1 MQGMYMRTILVVDDE
16 PMALKL
22 VQSILEKRGFEVL
35 ISTSPTQALQ
45 IYEAQR
51 ERIELLISDIVMP
64 EMDGTRL
71 ASHIVALNPELPVLF
86 MSGFVTE
93 HEVEQAGRIAQF
105 AFIRKPFRPA
115 TLVQAVQ
122 KMLTGSDQTA

>member
-1 MQGMYMRTILVVDDE
+1 
-16 PMALKL
+16 MALKL
-22 VQSILEKRGFEVL
+22 VQSILEKRGFQVL
-35 ISTSPTQALQ
+35 VSTSPEQAVKLF
-45 IYEAQR
+45 EAQR
-51 ERIELLISDIVMP
+51 DHIELLISDIVMP

-71 ASHIVALNPELPVLF
+71 ASLLVSMNPDLPVLF

-93 HEVEQAGRIAQF
+93 NEVADTRAIASF

-122 KMLTGSDQTA
+122 KMLTDENQTA

>member
-1 MQGMYMRTILVVDDE
+1 MRTILVVDDE

-22 VQSILEKRGFEVL
+22 VQTILEKRGFVVL
-35 ISTSPTQALQ
+35 TSTSPN
-45 IYEAQR
+45 EAVKIFTAGQ

-64 EMDGTRL
+64 EMDGTKL
-71 ASHIVALNPELPVLF
+71 AQKIQSINPELPVLF

-93 HEVEQAGRIAQF
+93 TEVGQAGSISEF

-122 KMLTGSDQTA
+122 KMLAGSEQTA

>member
-1 MQGMYMRTILVVDDE
+1 MRTILVVDDE

-35 ISTSPTQALQ
+35 VSTSPKQAVKLF
-45 IYEAQR
+45 ESQR
-51 ERIELLISDIVMP
+51 DRIELLISDIVMP
-64 EMDGTRL
+64 EMDGTKL
-71 ASHIVALNPELPVLF
+71 ASRLVAINPELPVLF

-93 HEVEQAGRIAQF
+93 NEVADTSAICQF

-122 KMLTGSDQTA
+122 KMLTGDDQTA

>member
-1 MQGMYMRTILVVDDE
+1 MRTILVVDDE

-22 VQSILEKRGFEVL
+22 VQTILEKRGFEVL
-35 ISTSPTQALQ
+35 ITTSPN
-45 IYEAQR
+45 EAVTLFSA
-51 ERIELLISDIVMP
+51 EAARIELLISDIVMP
-64 EMDGTRL
+64 ELDGPKL
-71 ASHIVALNPELPVLF
+71 AQKLVDINPELPVLF

-93 HEVEQAGRIAQF
+93 HEVEQAANISQF

-122 KMLTGSDQTA
+122 KMLAGSEQTA

>member
-1 MQGMYMRTILVVDDE
+1 MRTILVVDDE

-35 ISTSPTQALQ
+35 ISTSPKQAMRLF
-45 IYEAQR
+45 EAQQ
-51 ERIELLISDIVMP
+51 EKIELLISDIVMP
-64 EMDGTRL
+64 EMDGPKL
-71 ASHIVALNPELPVLF
+71 AGQLVALNPELPVLF

-93 HEVEQAGRIAQF
+93 NEVADTSAIAQF

-122 KMLTGSDQTA
+122 KMLNGDDESA

>member
-1 MQGMYMRTILVVDDE
+1 MRTILVVDDE

-35 ISTSPTQALQ
+35 ASTSPQQAVRLF
-45 IYEAQR
+45 EAKHDI
-51 ERIELLISDIVMP
+51 IELLISDVVMP
-64 EMDGTRL
+64 EMDGPKL
-71 ASHIVALNPELPVLF
+71 ASRLVAVNPDLPVLF

-93 HEVEQAGRIAQF
+93 NEIADTSAIAQF
-105 AFIRKPFRPA
+105 AFIRKPFRPS

-122 KMLTGSDQTA
+122 KMLTGADQTA

>member
-1 MQGMYMRTILVVDDE
+1 MRTILVVDDE

-22 VQSILEKRGFEVL
+22 VQSILAKRGLHVL
-35 ISTSPTQALQ
+35 ASTSAKQA
-45 IYEAQR
+45 
-51 ERIELLISDIVMP
+51 IELFVSHEKTIDLLISDVVMP
-64 EMDGTRL
+64 EMNGPQL
-71 ASHIVALNPELPVLF
+71 ASRLVSMNPDLPVLF

-93 HEVEQAGRIAQF
+93 NEVADTSLISQF

-122 KMLTGSDQTA
+122 KMLTGDDETA

>member
-1 MQGMYMRTILVVDDE
+1 MRTILVVDDE

-22 VQSILEKRGFEVL
+22 VQSILEKRGFHVL
-35 ISTSPTQALQ
+35 ASTSAKHAVELFLS
-45 IYEAQR
+45 QR
-51 ERIELLISDIVMP
+51 ESIELLISDIVMP
-64 EMDGTRL
+64 GMDGPQL
-71 ASHIVALNPELPVLF
+71 ASRLVSLNPDLPVLF

-93 HEVEQAGRIAQF
+93 NEVADTSLISQF

-122 KMLTGSDQTA
+122 KMLTGEDDTA

>member
-1 MQGMYMRTILVVDDE
+1 MRTILVVDDE

-22 VQSILEKRGFEVL
+22 VQSILEKRGFEVV
-35 ISTSPTQALQ
+35 ISTSPSQALEIFQ
-45 IYEAQR
+45 ELQD
-51 ERIELLISDIVMP
+51 RIELLISDIVMP
-64 EMDGTRL
+64 EMDGTKL
-71 ASHIVALNPELPVLF
+71 ASRIVKMNPELPVLF

-93 HEVEQAGRIAQF
+93 HEVEMAGDLTQF

-122 KMLTGSDQTA
+122 KMLAGGGQTA

>member
-1 MQGMYMRTILVVDDE
+1 MRTILVVDDE

-22 VQSILEKRGFEVL
+22 VQTILEKRGFQVL
-35 ISTSPTQALQ
+35 VSTSAKKAL
-45 IYEAQR
+45 ELFEKDR
-51 ERIELLISDIVMP
+51 EKIELLISDIVMP
-64 EMDGTRL
+64 EMDGTQL
-71 ASHIVALNPELPVLF
+71 ASKLVSVNPDLPVLF

-93 HEVEQAGRIAQF
+93 NEVADTSAIAQF

-122 KMLTGSDQTA
+122 KMLTGADQTA

>member
-1 MQGMYMRTILVVDDE
+1 MRTILVVDDE

-22 VQSILEKRGFEVL
+22 VQSVLERRGFQVL
-35 ISTSPTQALQ
+35 TSTSPKQALRLFD
-45 IYEAQR
+45 AHA

-64 EMDGTRL
+64 EMDGGEL
-71 ASHIVALNPELPVLF
+71 ANHIVARNPELPVLF

-93 HEVEQAGRIAQF
+93 HEVADTSLIAQF
-105 AFIRKPFRPA
+105 AFIRKPFRPS

-122 KMLTGSDQTA
+122 KMLSGNDETA

>member
-1 MQGMYMRTILVVDDE
+1 MRTILVVDDE

-22 VQSILEKRGFEVL
+22 VQTILEKRGYEVL
-35 ISTSPTQALQ
+35 ISTSPT
-45 IYEAQR
+45 EAVKLFTAKR
-51 ERIELLISDIVMP
+51 ERIELLITDIVMP
-64 EMDGTRL
+64 EMDGTKL
-71 ASHIVALNPELPVLF
+71 AQKIQAIDPELPVLF

-93 HEVEQAGRIAQF
+93 HEVEQAGAISEF

-122 KMLTGSDQTA
+122 KMLAGSEQTA

>member
-1 MQGMYMRTILVVDDE
+1 
-16 PMALKL
+16 
-22 VQSILEKRGFEVL
+22 
-35 ISTSPTQALQ
+35 
-45 IYEAQR
+45 
-51 ERIELLISDIVMP
+51 ISDIVMP

-71 ASHIVALNPELPVLF
+71 AAILTSRNPELPVLF

-93 HEVEQAGRIAQF
+93 SEVADTRAITQF

-122 KMLTGSDQTA
+122 KMLIGEDETA

>member
-1 MQGMYMRTILVVDDE
+1 MRTILVVDDE

-35 ISTSPTQALQ
+35 ISTSAKQAVKLF
-45 IYEAQR
+45 EAQS
-51 ERIELLISDIVMP
+51 EKIELLISDIVMP
-64 EMDGTRL
+64 EMDGTKL
-71 ASHIVALNPELPVLF
+71 AGYLVSLNPELPVLF

-93 HEVEQAGRIAQF
+93 NEVADTSAIAQF

-122 KMLTGSDQTA
+122 KMLNGDDESA

>member
-1 MQGMYMRTILVVDDE
+1 MRTILVVDDE

-22 VQSILEKRGFEVL
+22 VQSVLERRGFQVL
-35 ISTSPTQALQ
+35 TSTSPKQALRLFQ
-45 IYEAQR
+45 AHA

-64 EMDGTRL
+64 EMDGGEL
-71 ASHIVALNPELPVLF
+71 ANHIVALNPELPVLF
-86 MSGFVTE
+86 MSGFVTQ
-93 HEVEQAGRIAQF
+93 HEVADTSLIAQF

-122 KMLTGSDQTA
+122 KMLTGNDQTA

>member
-1 MQGMYMRTILVVDDE
+1 MRTILVVDDE

-35 ISTSPTQALQ
+35 VSTSPKQALRLF
-45 IYEAQR
+45 ET
-51 ERIELLISDIVMP
+51 EGDRIELLISDIVMP

-71 ASHIVALNPELPVLF
+71 ASQLVSMNPDLPVLF

-93 HEVEQAGRIAQF
+93 NEVADTRAIAQF

-122 KMLTGSDQTA
+122 KMLTGDDQTA